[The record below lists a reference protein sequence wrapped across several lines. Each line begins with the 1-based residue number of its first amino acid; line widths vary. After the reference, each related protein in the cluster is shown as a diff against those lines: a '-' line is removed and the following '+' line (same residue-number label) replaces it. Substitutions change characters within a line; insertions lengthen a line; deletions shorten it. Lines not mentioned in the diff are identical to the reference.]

1 MNKGL
6 SIRTKIML
14 LIIAL
19 VIVPTTLLTFISYK
33 TSSDE
38 ITKEIKTSLDG
49 NTVNISGTI
58 NMFLEKHEENISSLS
73 ANRTIM
79 GILESRPEE
88 IQQVLEIFKNY
99 IEAHSD
105 IQSVY
110 VGTKQKDLYIIPET
124 NISSDFDPTSRMWY
138 IGAAEKEGL
147 IWTDPYIDEA
157 NGNLL
162 VTVATPLYDNSQN
175 FIGVLGADI
184 SLEYLTSMV
193 NQFKVGEEGYFI
205 LSNNKGNIVIHP
217 QLDKIGQPLATDI
230 LRETSI
236 SGDKEGTLSYN
247 YNGEDK
253 FTAYTTIEKTDWKLF
268 GTFNISEVTD
278 KTRIILIESV
288 IAMLVLIASGIFI
301 GLLFANPII
310 RSFKRLS
317 NDMVIIGNG
326 DFTLKS
332 KTKSRDEIGVLAR
345 SLNKM
350 TEDLNNTMRRIKKM
364 SNDVLDS
371 SGVLAASSQ
380 ESSATTEE
388 ISHTINEIVKVT
400 EDQAYSTEDGLKK
413 TNQLAESIQ
422 TISNEIIKVIED
434 IKQTV
439 ALKEKGLDSVSL
451 LKEKNEAS
459 NKSSDN
465 ISTVIFNMDKSAEQ
479 IGVIVETI
487 NQIAAQTNLLALNAS
502 IEAARAGESGRG
514 FAVVAEEIRKL
525 AEQSSEASNS
535 IRNLIDNIQSQ
546 SKNAVEVMDGTRHIF
561 KEQNEAVEET
571 EKIFDEISIMVTKI
585 GDIVSTI
592 SELNEIM
599 IKNKDEIV
607 VTMETISAAAE
618 ETSASTEEISAAA
631 TEQFAA
637 TEEVAKTAEQ
647 LSLLAS
653 DLSEEISKFKIE

>member
-33 TSSDE
+33 TTSDE

-157 NGNLL
+157 NGNLV

-310 RSFKRLS
+310 RSIKRLS

>member
-1 MNKGL
+1 
-6 SIRTKIML
+6 ML

-33 TSSDE
+33 TTSDE

-49 NTVNISGTI
+49 NTVNISGTVD
-58 NMFLEKHEENISSLS
+58 MFLENHEENISSLS
-73 ANRTIM
+73 TNRSIK
-79 GILESRPEE
+79 GILSNGSGGV
-88 IQQVLEIFKNY
+88 QQALEILKNFT
-99 IEAHSD
+99 EAYSD
-105 IQSVY
+105 IQSAY
-110 VGTKQKDLYIIPET
+110 VGTKQKDLYIMPEG
-124 NISSDFDPTSRMWY
+124 NVSSDFDPTSRSWY
-138 IGAAEKEGL
+138 IGAVEKDGL
-147 IWTDPYIDEA
+147 IWTDPYIDEVK
-157 NGNLL
+157 GNL
-162 VTVATPLYDNSQN
+162 VVAVAVPLYDNSEK

-184 SLEYLTSMV
+184 SLESLTSMV

-205 LSNNKGNIVIHP
+205 LSNNQGNIVIHP

-268 GTFNISEVTD
+268 GTFNISEVND

-288 IAMLVLIASGIFI
+288 IAMLVLIALGILM
-301 GLLFANPII
+301 GLFFANPII
-310 RSFKRLS
+310 GNIKRLS

-332 KTKSRDEIGVLAR
+332 KAKSNDEIGILAK

-350 TEDLNNTMRRIKKM
+350 TEDLNNTMKKIKRM

-413 TNQLAESIQ
+413 TTQLAEIIQ
-422 TISNEIIKVIED
+422 SISNEIIKVIED
-434 IKQTV
+434 IKQTI
-439 ALKEKGLDSVSL
+439 ALKEKGLDSVTL
-451 LKEKNEAS
+451 LKQKNDAS
-459 NKSSDN
+459 NKSADN
-465 ISTVIFNMDKSAEQ
+465 IGSVIFNMDKSAEQ

-535 IRNLIDNIQSQ
+535 IRNLIDNIQAQ
-546 SKNAVEVMDGTRHIF
+546 SKDAVSTMDKTRHII
-561 KEQNEAVEET
+561 KDQNDAVDET
-571 EKIFDEISIMVTKI
+571 EQIFDEISIMVTKI

-599 IKNKDEIV
+599 INNKDEIV

-631 TEQFAA
+631 TQQFSS
-637 TEEVAKTAEQ
+637 TDEVAKTAEQ

>member
-157 NGNLL
+157 NGNLV

-310 RSFKRLS
+310 RSIKRLS

>member
-310 RSFKRLS
+310 RSIKRLS

>member
-157 NGNLL
+157 NGNLV